1 MVLMKNVAVLMADN
15 DLKKA
20 WESFICESDE
30 DARKDLASHYLPMIS
45 FIIGRLS
52 VNLPPHIDREDLENI
67 GVIGLLNAIDKFD
80 PKREVKFETY
90 ASIRVKGA
98 IIDHL
103 RKEDWLSRP
112 LRKKALNIERAS
124 EELRGKLKRSPT
136 LKEVAKAVGVTEDEV
151 NQTIHKSTSSHLIS
165 LEKELYDDEEGVG
178 RSLGDFLADKA
189 NLNPHD
195 DAEKKQLIDL
205 MINAIN
211 DLPEK
216 ERLVITL
223 YYFEELTLKEI
234 GKILS
239 VSESRVCQVHSRAVF
254 LLREMMKL

>member
-1 MVLMKNVAVLMADN
+1 MKTASGVMADS
-15 DLKKA
+15 DIKKI
-20 WESFICESDE
+20 WESFLKKD
-30 DARKDLASHYLPMIS
+30 DDAARKELAFHYLPMVN
-45 FIIGRLS
+45 FIIGRLA

-112 LRKKALNIERAS
+112 LRKKALDIERAS
-124 EELRGKLKRSPT
+124 EELRGRLKRSPT
-136 LKEVAKAVGVTEDEV
+136 LKEVARKVGESEESVTE
-151 NQTIHKSTSSHLIS
+151 TIHKSTSSHLIS

-178 RSLGDFLADKA
+178 RSLGDFLADTA

-195 DAEKKQLIDL
+195 EAEKSQLISL
-205 MINAIN
+205 MVRSID
-211 DLPEK
+211 DLPKK

-234 GKILS
+234 GAILK
-239 VSESRVCQVHSRAVF
+239 VSESRVCQIHSRAVF
-254 LLREMMKL
+254 LLRDMMKL